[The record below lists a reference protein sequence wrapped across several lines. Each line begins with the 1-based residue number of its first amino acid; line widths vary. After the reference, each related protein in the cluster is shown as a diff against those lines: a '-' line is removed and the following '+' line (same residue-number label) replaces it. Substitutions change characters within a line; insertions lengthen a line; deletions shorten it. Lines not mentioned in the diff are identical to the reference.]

1 MEKPSKMDDLEVPLF
16 WKHPYENMGRDRE
29 ASVDESSSAK
39 LDAKAGT
46 GTANRGGGAKWSFAK
61 QHDRCFCFFL
71 VVSLQMYLFFYSP
84 HGVYYSLQV

>member
-1 MEKPSKMDDLEVPLF
+1 METP
-16 WKHPYENMGRDRE
+16 ENMGRDRE

-61 QHDRCFCFFL
+61 QHDRCFCFFFG
-71 VVSLQMYLFFYSP
+71 LFISKLFQIYFYVYSP
-84 HGVYYSLQV
+84 QGVYYSLQV